1 MIEFEI
7 FSEGGIGKINE
18 DYVLHT
24 DIPSGLSLFIVGD
37 GMGGLAYGATA
48 SRLTAK
54 SIAEYLKQNFTP
66 QTPEQSIINALH
78 YANEEL
84 AKKSRQLQTKMG
96 ASIGMAL
103 FNSNLCFYTWLGDVR
118 IYLIKDNETTLLT
131 KDHLAI
137 EGNHSFITRC
147 INGKKFRHPPVVCNF
162 KIQQGMRILMATDGY
177 YLHNDIYS
185 TPETININDD
195 DASSV
200 RISFR

>member
-78 YANEEL
+78 YAN
-84 AKKSRQLQTKMG
+84 
-96 ASIGMAL
+96 
-103 FNSNLCFYTWLGDVR
+103 
-118 IYLIKDNETTLLT
+118 
-131 KDHLAI
+131 
-137 EGNHSFITRC
+137 ITRC